1 MEELILEK
9 AKKHKLL
16 YPNFNISKFMD
27 WIKTKE
33 YKYLY
38 LKMSVSQ
45 ANQIRKNEISI
56 TKICNKL

>member
-16 YPNFNISKFMD
+16 HPNFNITNFMD